1 MSRNRVEDFC
11 FGSLSVISIWSTY
24 STQTLNDHKWTILY
38 RSSYIKRCTLFLQ
51 AKSKKNTLQWGGG
64 GVLVVDDLTMQ
75 FLKRR
80 SNNFAW
86 RTKTDSYRLQR
97 HPGDVIWTNNLTVIK
112 KCQHF
117 SKLTC
122 LSRSSVVETLEYSPD
137 EVEENLPIWKSQIK
151 KIQLQSHYI
160 H

>member
-1 MSRNRVEDFC
+1 MDNLVQ
-11 FGSLSVISIWSTY
+11 VVMHW
-24 STQTLNDHKWTILY
+24 LNNAHG
-38 RSSYIKRCTLFLQ
+38 C
-51 AKSKKNTLQWGGG
+51 SKVKGIQNTENCNGGG
-64 GVLVVDDLTMQ
+64 IVLVVVDLTLQ

-86 RTKTDSYRLQR
+86 RTKTDGYRLQR
-97 HPGDVIWTNNLTVIK
+97 HPGDVIWTKTVIK

-122 LSRSSVVETLEYSPD
+122 LSSSSVVETLEYSPD

-151 KIQLQSHYI
+151 KNPTAIALHSLKFWLN
-160 H
+160 